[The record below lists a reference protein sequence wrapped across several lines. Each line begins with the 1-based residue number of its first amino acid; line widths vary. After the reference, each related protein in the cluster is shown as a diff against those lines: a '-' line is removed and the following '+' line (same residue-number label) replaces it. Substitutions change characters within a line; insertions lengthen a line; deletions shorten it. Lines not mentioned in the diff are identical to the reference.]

1 MLRTYLRNA
10 RCVWAD
16 RVLIW
21 NAASLCFMHVPGY
34 FTLGYLYPALDR
46 KRRSKTK
53 EVGVHGVPEMWRPE
67 LCGMENASKATKKL
81 VGRYLW
87 DSRSHQDDTRDA

>member
-21 NAASLCFMHVPGY
+21 NAASLCMHVPTAVSGYMY
-34 FTLGYLYPALDR
+34 FTLGYLYRALDR
-46 KRRSKTK
+46 KRSKTK
-53 EVGVHGVPEMWRPE
+53 EVGVHGVP
-67 LCGMENASKATKKL
+67 
-81 VGRYLW
+81 
-87 DSRSHQDDTRDA
+87 